1 MKFCIIFSVLLC
13 LVQGWRKEEP
23 QWTFFKM
30 CDLDG
35 KVGLTWMEVEKCEAR
50 TCSVLAFGLFPPI
63 PCKEDFDAA
72 DSNEDG
78 TLLYEEW
85 EGWALEQQY

>member
-1 MKFCIIFSVLLC
+1 MKCFIIFCGLLC
-13 LVQGWRKEEP
+13 LVQGMEIP
-23 QWTFFKM
+23 FFEM

-35 KVGLTWMEVEKCEAR
+35 KVGLTWMEVEKCDVR

-63 PCKEDFDAA
+63 PCKEDFNAA

-78 TLLYEEW
+78 TLLYAEW